1 MRGGGSLLRDASQTL
16 HNEFYQNFFDAIW
29 GEKWSKS
36 WRAICEAELGSLVKM
51 EEAAGK
57 KSAATK
63 KMFSLSSFFHEQ
75 EIKITKKTWKNYS
88 AVAAADVSFLFKK
101 EEQKVV
107 VFAKLEIPDS

>member
-1 MRGGGSLLRDASQTL
+1 
-16 HNEFYQNFFDAIW
+16 
-29 GEKWSKS
+29 
-36 WRAICEAELGSLVKM
+36 
-51 EEAAGK
+51 
-57 KSAATK
+57 
-63 KMFSLSSFFHEQ
+63 MFSLSSFFHEQ